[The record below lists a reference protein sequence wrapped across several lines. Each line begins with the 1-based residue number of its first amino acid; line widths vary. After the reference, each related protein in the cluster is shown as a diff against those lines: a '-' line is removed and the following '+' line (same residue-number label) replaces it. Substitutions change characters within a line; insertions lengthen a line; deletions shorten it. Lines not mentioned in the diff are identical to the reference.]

1 MSFLV
6 PIVMFGWI
14 PVVLYLFMRIP
25 AQRAVIVSFIVA
37 WLFLPVAEYAL
48 PGLPDYTKMSA
59 TCYGIL
65 LATFIYDVGRFS
77 SFKFSWIDLPML
89 IWCLCPLAS
98 SITNGLG
105 AYDGFSTV
113 LTQTLTWGVPYFLGR
128 IYLNNLSGLR
138 ELAIGIFMGGLVYV
152 PLCLF
157 EIRFS
162 PQLHRILYGFHAHP
176 DFGQTM
182 RYGGWRPT
190 VFMIHGL
197 PVGLWMMAASL
208 VGIWLWHTGV
218 IKQLWNIPMKWL
230 VAAVL
235 ITFILC
241 KSTGAYFLLLLGVG
255 ILFVG
260 KQFRTAL
267 PVFILIGVICSYL
280 YINSQTET
288 YVSDQIISHVSN
300 VVPADRIQSLQF
312 RFDNEELLV
321 DKARKRI
328 VFGWGG
334 WGRSL
339 IFNDKGEQVTVPD
352 SLWILAFG
360 ETGTVGLASLTTSL
374 LMPVLTMFWFRCPAE
389 LWPKRQAAPV
399 AVLTVAVALY
409 MVEFLLNAHGNPVF
423 VLACGG
429 LSGLVIQE
437 PTTNKVKKVPALVAQ
452 RSRNQNRNQNRN
464 QRRQVQRN

>member
-37 WLFLPVAEYAL
+37 WLFLPVAEFAL

-138 ELAIGIFMGGLVYV
+138 DLAIGIFMGGLVYV
-152 PLCLF
+152 PLCLY

-190 VFMIHGL
+190 IFMIHGL

-208 VGIWLWHTGV
+208 VGIWLWQTGV
-218 IKQLWNIPMKWL
+218 IKQVWNIPMKWL
-230 VAAVL
+230 VAAL
-235 ITFILC
+235 LFTFILC

-255 ILFVG
+255 ILFFG

-267 PVFILIGVICSYL
+267 PVFLLIGVICSYL
-280 YINSQTET
+280 YINSQTDT
-288 YVSDQIISHVSN
+288 YVSDQIISTLSD
-300 VVPADRIQSLQF
+300 VVPADRIQS
-312 RFDNEELLV
+312 
-321 DKARKRI
+321 
-328 VFGWGG
+328 
-334 WGRSL
+334 
-339 IFNDKGEQVTVPD
+339 
-352 SLWILAFG
+352 
-360 ETGTVGLASLTTSL
+360 
-374 LMPVLTMFWFRCPAE
+374 
-389 LWPKRQAAPV
+389 
-399 AVLTVAVALY
+399 
-409 MVEFLLNAHGNPVF
+409 
-423 VLACGG
+423 
-429 LSGLVIQE
+429 
-437 PTTNKVKKVPALVAQ
+437 
-452 RSRNQNRNQNRN
+452 
-464 QRRQVQRN
+464 